1 MHSWGYLLLTVQRQ
15 WFKCNSFFMSKCLTK
30 LNESR
35 LVVLDWTLVVQLL
48 VVTFSVSINSQGSS
62 SSFYRLR
69 LFFCDA
75 LMELGKIKTEYYY
88 LYSELH
94 LTPG

>member
-1 MHSWGYLLLTVQRQ
+1 M
-15 WFKCNSFFMSKCLTK
+15 
-30 LNESR
+30 
-35 LVVLDWTLVVQLL
+35 VQLL
-48 VVTFSVSINSQGSS
+48 VVTFSASINSHGPSA
-62 SSFYRLR
+62 FFHRLR

-75 LMELGKIKTEYYY
+75 LMELGRIKTEYYY